1 MKPTI
6 NHKQFKTPIES
17 LVNRL
22 VKRLIER
29 KSNSHN
35 SHTKLYSSLIM
46 VALLAGCSATTTI
59 DEYRPSDEPIEL
71 NAGEN
76 VVVLGRRDAGH
87 YETDRDFINC
97 VSNRMR
103 GADIGVLPEQ
113 QFIDSI
119 YPWFEPRTAPKGL
132 PRLKRLMQDP
142 LVKGQV
148 EKQSV
153 RYLVWLDGST
163 QTLDQ
168 GGSISCAIGPGGGGC
183 FGFAQWDKLSV
194 YEAIVWDM
202 TNLQEMG
209 RLRVDSEGTS
219 YLIGAVAPIP
229 LLTPVKSDACSSL
242 GNQLKSFF
250 TEQ

>member
-6 NHKQFKTPIES
+6 NATTSPTIKIAS
-17 LVNRL
+17 IL
-22 VKRLIER
+22 
-29 KSNSHN
+29 
-35 SHTKLYSSLIM
+35 
-46 VALLAGCSATTTI
+46 ALATILAGCSATTTI
-59 DEYRPSDEPIEL
+59 DEYRPTADAIDL
-71 NAGEN
+71 NPNER

-87 YETDRDFINC
+87 YETDREFIDC
-97 VSNRMR
+97 VAKRMK
-103 GADIGVLPEQ
+103 GADIGVVPEQ

-142 LVKGQV
+142 LIKGQV
-148 EKQSV
+148 ESQAV

-163 QTLDQ
+163 ETLDQ

-242 GNQLKSFF
+242 GNQLKLFF
-250 TEQ
+250 SAPEKL